1 MCSYVHTRLL
11 GLDIQN
17 AMRCKDQGFYIFV
30 CSYTFPWILIHG
42 IYIYTQFNFNFN
54 TCPYKYIECTQI
66 FIYQCGDLCRL
77 LNVYVCGCVCLY
89 VGVCV
94 LVYACLCVCVCVC
107 ARARACVCVC
117 VWVGGWV
124 CVWVDVGWVLV
135 YGWACVNVCVHI

>member
-42 IYIYTQFNFNFN
+42 IYIYTQFNFNIY
-54 TCPYKYIECTQI
+54 TCPYKYVECTQI
-66 FIYQCGDLCRL
+66 FIYKCGDLCRL
-77 LNVYVCGCVCLY
+77 LNVYVCGCVCLR

-94 LVYACLCVCVCVC
+94 FVCVCVC
-107 ARARACVCVC
+107 TRARVCVRVC
-117 VWVGGWV
+117 VWVGGCV

-135 YGWACVNVCVHI
+135 YGWACVNMCVHI